1 MRLKLITYRL
11 YIIRQTCCW
20 LCQACTVEYPFAIIY
35 IHVASFN
42 SSFIIASPI
51 ITERF
56 LSGTNHTW
64 IIHSSPGSSR
74 APQPTLSL
82 PHNSCAQLHNTAL
95 SATTRHHTHGF
106 CRGIQVLKRS
116 FNLHWKFNYPSELII
131 NACGEGLKGYTVLQW
146 HTLSLSFHHA
156 RTFTPLQVLHQCH
169 PGQADAASECSTH
182 LTDPHSPE
190 AHQGKGLEA
199 LKSITWSFPSD
210 G

>member
-64 IIHSSPGSSR
+64 IIHPSPGSSR

-82 PHNSCAQLHNTAL
+82 PHNPCAQLHNTAL

-131 NACGEGLKGYTVLQW
+131 NACGEGLKGYIHGSVMTHSLFIFSSCTHV
-146 HTLSLSFHHA
+146 HTAAGTSSVSPRPGRCCQRMLHSPHRPSLSWS
-156 RTFTPLQVLHQCH
+156 TPRQ
-169 PGQADAASECSTH
+169 GSWSTEKH
-182 LTDPHSPE
+182 YMIIS
-190 AHQGKGLEA
+190 
-199 LKSITWSFPSD
+199 
-210 G
+210 